1 MGSSQKRIILR
12 FVSIESRTLS
22 CAVADP
28 REGPGGR
35 PPLFLGQTEVQ
46 RTAES
51 FFGDR
56 PPPPPPPT
64 PLSQRLDPDSKIQVD
79 FAWQRNPECGN
90 QGFRILNFR
99 KPSIKNDLNPESKFH

>member
-28 REGPGGR
+28 REWPGGR

-56 PPPPPPPT
+56 PPPPPN
-64 PLSQRLDPDSKIQVD
+64 PLISTSGSGFQ
-79 FAWQRNPECGN
+79 NPGRFCLAAES
-90 QGFRILNFR
+90 RMR
-99 KPSIKNDLNPESKFH
+99 KPGLSNP